1 MNKTRALSRNENP
14 MSKIEIFTQPGCPYC
29 VHAVSLLRSKGVK
42 FQEINAPNGSAEREE
57 SIRRSGR
64 RTVPQTFVDKES
76 LGGCDDL
83 MALDRAGRLDALLG
97 NV

>member
-1 MNKTRALSRNENP
+1 
-14 MSKIEIFTQPGCPYC
+14 MSKVEIYTQAGCPYC
-29 VHAVSLLRSKGVK
+29 VHAVSLLRSKGIE
-42 FQEINAPNGSAEREE
+42 FQEINAPHGSAEREE

-64 RTVPQTFVDKES
+64 RTVPQAFVDGKG

-97 NV
+97 KV

>member
-1 MNKTRALSRNENP
+1 M
-14 MSKIEIFTQPGCPYC
+14 
-29 VHAVSLLRSKGVK
+29 HAVSLLRSKGIE
-42 FQEINAPNGSAEREE
+42 FQEINAPHGSAEREE

-64 RTVPQTFVDKES
+64 RTVPQTFVDGKG

-97 NV
+97 KV

>member
-1 MNKTRALSRNENP
+1 
-14 MSKIEIFTQPGCPYC
+14 MSKVEIYTQPGCPYC
-29 VHAVSLLRSKGVK
+29 VHAVSLLRSKGIE
-42 FQEINAPNGSAEREE
+42 FQEINAPHGSAEREE

-64 RTVPQTFVDKES
+64 RTVPQTFVDGKG

-97 NV
+97 KV

>member
-1 MNKTRALSRNENP
+1 
-14 MSKIEIFTQPGCPYC
+14 MSKVEIYTQPGCPYC
-29 VHAVSLLRSKGVK
+29 VHAVSLLRSKGIE
-42 FQEINAPNGSAEREE
+42 FQEINAPHGTAEREE

-64 RTVPQTFVDKES
+64 RTVPQTFVDGKG

-97 NV
+97 KV